1 MVNMVVQVET
11 ARPAVIYTHN
21 ADVCVCLGLP
31 HPFAL
36 TLFED
41 ELYWTDWY
49 TKSINKANKFSGQP
63 LETVRTRLH
72 FPMDIHTWHPQRQPA
87 GKCVCVCVRACTLCG
102 AHMCVVIVC
111 VCVHACVLVCV
122 HMYPYTC
129 CFLQFSFRLV
139 KVMSCNK
146 GCWMS
151 VGCDMS
157 FRLLPPFTAKVSDAA
172 KVCF

>member
-1 MVNMVVQVET
+1 MCC
-11 ARPAVIYTHN
+11 P
-21 ADVCVCLGLP
+21 GLP

-87 GKCVCVCVRACTLCG
+87 GKACVCVTVYVRVSLCVCVCVC
-102 AHMCVVIVC
+102 VC
-111 VCVHACVLVCV
+111 VCARTCVFVCLVVLVIAGDG
-122 HMYPYTC
+122 
-129 CFLQFSFRLV
+129 
-139 KVMSCNK
+139 VMIFICI
-146 GCWMS
+146 
-151 VGCDMS
+151 
-157 FRLLPPFTAKVSDAA
+157 L
-172 KVCF
+172 

>member
-1 MVNMVVQVET
+1 MS
-11 ARPAVIYTHN
+11 
-21 ADVCVCLGLP
+21 VCLGLP

-87 GKCVCVCVRACTLCG
+87 GKSVCVCTHFVVRTYVCVVFVMCVCMCVCVCMHVYLHVCICT
-102 AHMCVVIVC
+102 HTHVVF
-111 VCVHACVLVCV
+111 
-122 HMYPYTC
+122 YS
-129 CFLQFSFRLV
+129 FLF
-139 KVMSCNK
+139 
-146 GCWMS
+146 G
-151 VGCDMS
+151 
-157 FRLLPPFTAKVSDAA
+157 
-172 KVCF
+172 